1 MVERVPLKRWEE
13 CFLLRFSDA
22 YPSGEKG
29 GNCQRVNTSADKTTR
44 VGMSGQKDPSGFG
57 GYLVLKRRSESSPQ
71 LNLIYNLCAFPSTAS
86 VRFSDRHTLC
96 AFPCYGL
103 CMNDLPPCPTTE
115 ELADHLTAPPG
126 SKDRFGVNGTGV
138 LVTAGLVAA
147 ADAFW
152 EKETIG
158 TFQKN
163 LDLHPKVW
171 DKLVAI
177 NKDQRLPPLQK
188 DLPASYTALYALV
201 VMKDEELKAAEAE
214 GGIKSSASSR
224 SILDWTKA
232 YRLKGSGIEQE
243 MPLTLVLK
251 DDLTAERQQDLLDA
265 LKEVA
270 LQYGAE
276 VREGKGGLKQAEVK
290 AGARKAV
297 ADRIEEELIRLLGP
311 VMLSAPDDLKQKFQ
325 VRSATDLIEGPRT
338 TFTGFFQNLV
348 GKVDGLFWREHGRS
362 YCLKIARD
370 FNLTQSRTDRF
381 QLKDRLK
388 KAVEKWDP
396 IITGFGSMVEEI
408 QSTYMK

>member
-1 MVERVPLKRWEE
+1 MLRVQ
-13 CFLLRFSDA
+13 LLDWH
-22 YPSGEKG
+22 
-29 GNCQRVNTSADKTTR
+29 
-44 VGMSGQKDPSGFG
+44 
-57 GYLVLKRRSESSPQ
+57 
-71 LNLIYNLCAFPSTAS
+71 I
-86 VRFSDRHTLC
+86 LC

-126 SKDRFGVNGTGV
+126 SKDRFGGNGAGV

-152 EKETIG
+152 DKGTISK
-158 TFQKN
+158 FQDNQK
-163 LDLHPKVW
+163 LHPKVW

-177 NKDQRLPPLQK
+177 HKDQRLPPLQK
-188 DLPASYTALYALV
+188 DLPTSYTALYALV
-201 VMKDEELKAAEAE
+201 VMKDEELKAALQDGLLNLSKEE
-214 GGIKSSASSR
+214 GPISSR

-251 DDLTAERQQDLLDA
+251 QDLSAERQQDLLVA

-290 AGARKAV
+290 AEARKTV
-297 ADRIEEELIRLLGP
+297 ADRIEEELMRLLGP
-311 VMLSAPDDLKQKFQ
+311 VILSAPEDLKQKFQ
-325 VRSATDLIEGPRT
+325 VRSAADLFDGRRDA
-338 TFTGFFQNLV
+338 FTGFLQLLE
-348 GKVDGLFWREHGRS
+348 GKVPEVFWRKYGRT

>member
-1 MVERVPLKRWEE
+1 
-13 CFLLRFSDA
+13 
-22 YPSGEKG
+22 
-29 GNCQRVNTSADKTTR
+29 
-44 VGMSGQKDPSGFG
+44 MS
-57 GYLVLKRRSESSPQ
+57 
-71 LNLIYNLCAFPSTAS
+71 
-86 VRFSDRHTLC
+86 
-96 AFPCYGL
+96 
-103 CMNDLPPCPTTE
+103 DLPPCPTPE
-115 ELADHLTAPPG
+115 ELADRLTAPLG
-126 SKDRFGVNGTGV
+126 SKDRFGGNGAEV

-152 EKETIG
+152 DKGAIS
-158 TFQKN
+158 TFQDNQK
-163 LDLHPKVW
+163 LHPKVW

-177 NKDQRLPPLQK
+177 HKDQRLLPLQK

-201 VMKDEELKAAEAE
+201 VMKDEELKAALQDGLLNRSKEE
-214 GGIKSSASSR
+214 GPISSR

-251 DDLTAERQQDLLDA
+251 EDLTTERQQDLLCA

-290 AGARKAV
+290 AEARKAV
-297 ADRIEEELIRLLGP
+297 ADRIDEELMRLLGT
-311 VMLSAPDDLKQKFQ
+311 VVLGAPEDLKEKFQ
-325 VRSATDLIEGPRT
+325 VRSAADLIEGPRA

-348 GKVDGLFWREHGRS
+348 GKVDGLFWRKYGRT

-388 KAVEKWDP
+388 KAVKDWDKE
-396 IITGFGSMVEEI
+396 IEGFASMVAEI